1 MERHELV
8 ALALHVVH
16 LVTAA
21 RQLGVKGICQQ
32 GNCIKKGGEEHTLEY
47 KGYGNRLE
55 VACD

>member
-8 ALALHVVH
+8 AFALHVVH

-21 RQLGVKGICQQ
+21 RQFGVKGICQQ
-32 GNCIKKGGEEHTLEY
+32 GNCIERESKEHKLDYES
-47 KGYGNRLE
+47 YGNELE

>member
-32 GNCIKKGGEEHTLEY
+32 GNYIKWESEEHKLDYE
-47 KGYGNRLE
+47 GYGNRLE

>member
-8 ALALHVVH
+8 AFALHVVH

-21 RQLGVKGICQQ
+21 RQLGVKRIRQQ
-32 GNCIKKGGEEHTLEY
+32 GNCIERESKEHKLDYES
-47 KGYGNRLE
+47 YGNELE

>member
-8 ALALHVVH
+8 AFALHVVH

-21 RQLGVKGICQQ
+21 RQLGVKGIRQQ
-32 GNCIKKGGEEHTLEY
+32 GNCIERESEEHKLEY
-47 KGYGNRLE
+47 EGYGNELE

>member
-21 RQLGVKGICQQ
+21 RQLGVKRIRQQ
-32 GNCIKKGGEEHTLEY
+32 GNCIKRESEEHKLKYEV
-47 KGYGNRLE
+47 YGNRLE

>member
-8 ALALHVVH
+8 AFALHVVH

-21 RQLGVKGICQQ
+21 RQLGVKGTCQQ
-32 GNCIKKGGEEHTLEY
+32 GNCIERESEEHKLEHE
-47 KGYGNRLE
+47 GYGNRLE